1 VHVANIICRHAQP
14 PSLARLKERCVLN
27 ELVGIGLYTP
37 AEAARLSGVPSGK
50 IARWLSGHRIG
61 NRFYEPLW
69 RSQVN
74 LDDDKVYLGFRD
86 LMEVRVA
93 NALMRHDISAIRVR
107 AAIEMA
113 REVYGMDRPLS
124 TQRFKHN
131 GRDIFLQ
138 VIERDVDGEERE
150 ALINTFRRQYE
161 FTAIVE
167 PSLKNI
173 EFDDAGTPRL
183 WWPRGKSAKI
193 VVDPDRSFGQPIEVT
208 SSVPTSIL
216 AAAGKALGPEA
227 AARAYEVGISAVRRS
242 MAFESEIRLAA

>member
-1 VHVANIICRHAQP
+1 MN
-14 PSLARLKERCVLN
+14 
-27 ELVGIGLYTP
+27 
-37 AEAARLSGVPSGK
+37 
-50 IARWLSGHRIG
+50 
-61 NRFYEPLW
+61 
-69 RSQVN
+69 
-74 LDDDKVYLGFRD
+74 DDKVYLGFRD

-113 REVYGMDRPLS
+113 REVYGVDRPLS

-131 GRDIFLQ
+131 GRDIFMQ
-138 VIERDVDGEERE
+138 VIERDADGEERE

-173 EFDDAGTPRL
+173 DFDDAGTPRL
-183 WWPRGKSAKI
+183 WWPRGKVAKI
-193 VVDPDRSFGQPIEVT
+193 VVDPERAFGQPIDAT
-208 SSVPTSIL
+208 SSVPTAIL

-227 AARAYEVGISAVRRS
+227 AARAYDVDVPAVRRS
-242 MAFESEIRLAA
+242 MSFESEIRLAA

>member
-1 VHVANIICRHAQP
+1 VKA
-14 PSLARLKERCVLN
+14 CVLDQ
-27 ELVGIGLYTP
+27 LVGIGLYTP
-37 AEAARLSGVPSGK
+37 AEAARLSGVPASK

-69 RSQVN
+69 RPQID
-74 LDDDKVYLGFRD
+74 LHDDKVYLGFRD

-93 NALMRHDISAIRVR
+93 NALMRHEISAIRVR

-113 REVYGMDRPLS
+113 REVYGIDRPLS
-124 TQRFKHN
+124 TERFRHN
-131 GRDIFLQ
+131 GRDIFMQ
-138 VIERDVDGEERE
+138 VIERDSDGEERE

-173 EFDDAGTPRL
+173 EFDDAGTPRF
-183 WWPRGKSAKI
+183 WWPRGKAAKI
-193 VVDPDRSFGQPIEVT
+193 VVDPERSFGQPIEIS
-208 SSVPTSIL
+208 SSVPTSVL
-216 AAAGKALGPEA
+216 AAAGKSLGPQA
-227 AARAYEVGISAVRRS
+227 AARAYDVSIPAVRRS